1 MNAAIDDTKLAMQR
15 ILEQQKAA
23 FIRDGAVSASTRIDR
38 LKRLNNMVGKNQT
51 LIFDACHK
59 DFGCH
64 SRHQAQMSEVGAVMS
79 GVQDAVKQL
88 PKWMKHEKR
97 KPMFPLGFMG
107 AKARIEWV
115 PKGVVGILSTW
126 NFPVYTALSPLI
138 GIFAAGNRAMLKMSE
153 VAPAAAALI
162 KQIAAQ
168 EFDETEL
175 AVINGGPDI
184 GAAFSGLPLDHLIF
198 TGSPGIGKQVMRACA
213 DNLTPCTL
221 ELGGKSPVIVSSTY
235 DIEKAA
241 QRIFTGKALNTGQ
254 ACLAPDYVFVPT
266 AKVEAFCKAAIEHI
280 SALFPRVIDN
290 NDYTS
295 VVNESHYS
303 RVKRY
308 VDDAR
313 ARGGDVREINPA
325 REDFSNQPPGIH
337 KIPMTLVIDPSDE
350 FLCMQ
355 EEIFGP
361 VLSVKSY
368 SNIDECINYINA
380 HPRPLGLY
388 YFGNDAREER
398 KVLDN
403 TISGGVS
410 INDVMAHPSSDDLP
424 FGGIGNSGMGNYHG
438 QDGFRTFSHP
448 RAVFKQTALELMKLS
463 GMLPPYGEK
472 CEKQLNKMTK
482 V

>member
-1 MNAAIDDTKLAMQR
+1 MNAAIDDTKMAMQR
-15 ILEQQKAA
+15 ILEHQKSA
-23 FIRDGAVSASTRIDR
+23 FLKDGAVSATTRIDR
-38 LKRLNNMVGKNQT
+38 LKRLNAMVGKNQK
-51 LIFDACHK
+51 LILDACHQ

-79 GVQDAVKQL
+79 GAQEAVKHVA
-88 PKWMKHEKR
+88 KWMKHEKR
-97 KPMFPLGFMG
+97 KPMFPLGLMG
-107 AKARIEWV
+107 AKARVEWV

-138 GIFAAGNRAMLKMSE
+138 GIFSAGNRAMLKMSE
-153 VAPAAAALI
+153 VAPAAAELI
-162 KQIAAQ
+162 NHIAAQ
-168 EFDETEL
+168 DFDEAEL
-175 AVINGGPDI
+175 AVINGGPDV
-184 GAAFSGLPLDHLIF
+184 GAAFAGLPLDHLIF
-198 TGSPGIGKQVMRACA
+198 TGSPSIGKHVMRACA

-221 ELGGKSPVIVSSTY
+221 ELGGKSPVIVSNSY

-254 ACLAPDYVFVPT
+254 ACLAPDYVFVP
-266 AKVEAFCKAAIEHI
+266 ADKVETFTRAANDHI
-280 SALFPRVIDN
+280 SELFPRVIDN

-295 VVNESHYS
+295 VVNERHYR

-308 VDDAR
+308 IDDAKE
-313 ARGGDVREINPA
+313 RGGDVREINPA
-325 REDFSNQPPGIH
+325 REDFSNQPAGIH
-337 KIPMTLVIDPSDE
+337 KIPMTLVVDPGDD

-368 SNIDECINYINA
+368 RNIDECISYINA

-388 YFGNDAREER
+388 YFGNDVREER
-398 KVLDN
+398 KVLDS

-438 QDGFRTFSHP
+438 KDGFRTFSHP
-448 RAVFKQTALELMKLS
+448 RAVFKQTGLELMKLS
-463 GMLPPYGEK
+463 GMLPLYGKK